1 MSYSQRFENALK
13 FVLDHETVFKKG
25 HWGDYD
31 YVTWENVSGDKG
43 GVTKY
48 GVDQRSH
55 PKLGIKHLTL
65 DQAKE
70 VYYNDYWTKS
80 KAEQMPDG
88 YGEVLF
94 DIRVNGGDGP
104 RMLQNALNEGGADLT
119 VDGILGPKSVAEM
132 QKQGKKGLKRFLQK
146 RQQRYNTLAR
156 QTSLRKFLDGW
167 TNRNND
173 LAKFVG
179 VEL

>member
-1 MSYSQRFENALK
+1 MSYSERFLK
-13 FVLDHETVFKKG
+13 AVDFVLDHETVFEKG

-31 YVTWENVSGDKG
+31 HVLTENVKNDPG
-43 GVTKY
+43 GKTRL
-48 GVDQRSH
+48 GIDQRSH
-55 PKLGIKHLTL
+55 PKIDIDSLTKQ
-65 DQAKE
+65 DAIDI
-70 VYYNDYWTKS
+70 YYNDYWTKS

-104 RMLQNALNEGGADLT
+104 RMLQNALNEGGADLA
-119 VDGILGPKSVAEM
+119 VDGILGPKSVTEIK
-132 QKQGKKGLKRFLQK
+132 KQGKKGLKRFLQK
-146 RQQRYNTLAR
+146 RQQRYTTLAR
-156 QTSLRKFLDGW
+156 QIYLRKFLDGW